1 MKTFFKDDRVL
12 RFKIQHKVLIMSV
25 FFVIFA
31 LVFLPLWQV
40 GVNHSLEMRIMDE
53 KIRMMELSEDERMI
67 KTSIASIRNSAAS
80 DVILASM
87 SEELA
92 MIASRNV

>member
-1 MKTFFKDDRVL
+1 MKTFFNDDRVL
-12 RFKIQHKVLIMSV
+12 RFKIHHKVLIMSV
-25 FFVIFA
+25 FFVVFA

-92 MIASRNV
+92 MIANKNV